1 MHIMSMAHYST
12 NSRYL
17 MSMVHYSANSRYIM
31 SMVHYLTNSR
41 YLMSMV
47 YYSIN
52 SRYIMSM
59 VHYSTNSRYKM
70 SMVHYSTK
78 EWLEENSKFFL
89 PPVCNKMMHNDQLK
103 ASISKLTII
112 YLYFYR
118 IDNLT
123 FCFLIVK
130 KGCKRNFK

>member
-1 MHIMSMAHYST
+1 
-12 NSRYL
+12 
-17 MSMVHYSANSRYIM
+17 
-31 SMVHYLTNSR
+31 
-41 YLMSMV
+41 
-47 YYSIN
+47 
-52 SRYIMSM
+52 MSM
-59 VHYSTNSRYKM
+59 VHYSTKEWLEENSRYIISMVHYSTKEWLEENSTYKK

-103 ASISKLTII
+103 VSLSKLTII

-123 FCFLIVK
+123 FCFLIV
-130 KGCKRNFK
+130 

>member
-1 MHIMSMAHYST
+1 MAHNSTNSRYILSMVHYSTKEWLEENSKYIMSMAHYST
-12 NSRYL
+12 K
-17 MSMVHYSANSRYIM
+17 SRYIM
-31 SMVHYLTNSR
+31 SMVY
-41 YLMSMV
+41 
-47 YYSIN
+47 
-52 SRYIMSM
+52 
-59 VHYSTNSRYKM
+59 YSTNSRYKM

-123 FCFLIVK
+123 FCFLIVFFSYS
-130 KGCKRNFK
+130 RIVV